1 MGGIGQQELILL
13 MAFALIFFGAKK
25 LPEIARGIGKGMSEF
40 RKAARDIQVE
50 INREVDQVKNLNPL
64 KESTTPPP
72 PPPPSQELTEPVE
85 EGFYPVEPSA
95 GDGAGD
101 GEEEQDRN
109 ADTE

>member
-40 RKAARDIQVE
+40 RKAARDIQME

-64 KESTTPPP
+64 KDTPPP
-72 PPPPSQELTEPVE
+72 PPPPPTEELTGPGEA
-85 EGFYPVEPSA
+85 GFYPESPDEA
-95 GDGAGD
+95 GGD
-101 GEEEQDRN
+101 EEGEQPPDAE
-109 ADTE
+109 

>member
-64 KESTTPPP
+64 RESTPPS
-72 PPPPSQELTEPVE
+72 PPPPSQELTDPVE
-85 EGFYPVEPSA
+85 EGFYPVDPVA
-95 GDGAGD
+95 GDGK
-101 GEEEQDRN
+101 EEQDRN